1 MPNTL
6 SSTPRH
12 SPPEIQNQILVYA
25 GRFRD
30 EIHTDSLKIL
40 SDRNTLP
47 YRLFPALAE
56 AEELILLD
64 VPSFPFEILETEHWD
79 IPMTVFIPPDYTDAV
94 VDEILGQPVFS
105 QLTFLDR
112 FYCER
117 DELWRSLKAKYGWA
131 DSQRFQIS
139 SNNTEGRLSA
149 LVPRL
154 VDDEREPLQPPEE
167 GYVYSN
173 YWEQRALYYSS
184 PISDKLFCSVHHSR
198 RANKSMHRQQLDAF
212 GTYLRAITRPVSM
225 KSSFSLLE
233 VGCGVGRWC
242 SILDPAQ
249 HNYHG
254 LDVAPTM
261 VQNAKKNYPSYIFT
275 LLDASLNFPYPEER
289 FDIVF
294 TVTVLHHV
302 DVSVKR
308 VLLKE
313 MFRVLRPGGFLI
325 CLEDFVYG
333 KSHPSNTVYPMGIQ
347 PFLHLLLDT
356 THSQLSLHHVKTLRY
371 QHVPTLQTAL
381 LSFVKIAPTRKW

>member
-117 DELWRSLKAKYGWA
+117 DELWRS
-131 DSQRFQIS
+131 
-139 SNNTEGRLSA
+139 
-149 LVPRL
+149 
-154 VDDEREPLQPPEE
+154 
-167 GYVYSN
+167 
-173 YWEQRALYYSS
+173 
-184 PISDKLFCSVHHSR
+184 
-198 RANKSMHRQQLDAF
+198 
-212 GTYLRAITRPVSM
+212 
-225 KSSFSLLE
+225 
-233 VGCGVGRWC
+233 WC
-242 SILDPAQ
+242 
-249 HNYHG
+249 
-254 LDVAPTM
+254 
-261 VQNAKKNYPSYIFT
+261 
-275 LLDASLNFPYPEER
+275 
-289 FDIVF
+289 
-294 TVTVLHHV
+294 
-302 DVSVKR
+302 
-308 VLLKE
+308 
-313 MFRVLRPGGFLI
+313 
-325 CLEDFVYG
+325 
-333 KSHPSNTVYPMGIQ
+333 
-347 PFLHLLLDT
+347 
-356 THSQLSLHHVKTLRY
+356 
-371 QHVPTLQTAL
+371 
-381 LSFVKIAPTRKW
+381 